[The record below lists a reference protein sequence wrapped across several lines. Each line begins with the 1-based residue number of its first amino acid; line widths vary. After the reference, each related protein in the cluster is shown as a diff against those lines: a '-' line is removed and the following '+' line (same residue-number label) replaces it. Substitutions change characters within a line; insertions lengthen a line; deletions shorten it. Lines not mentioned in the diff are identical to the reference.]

1 MMWITNAQVLCDD
14 FTFRKADLEIE
25 GTQIKTIDLNSVQ
38 SSEKQGALDAQDRK
52 VIPGLFD
59 MHTHGCDGV
68 DTCDGN
74 VEGYGKMAKYYAD
87 NGITSFLA
95 TTMSIDRDE
104 IDKVCS
110 LVRKFSEK
118 EHDGA
123 YLQGIN
129 MEGPFFSKK
138 KCGAQDP
145 KYIIDPDAELF
156 RKINRDCG
164 GFIKTVALAPELDG
178 AMEFIDEL
186 KDEVLISIAH
196 TMSDYDTAVKA
207 MKKGVHH
214 CTHLFNAMPAFTHR
228 EPGVVGAIFE
238 DDHATAELICDGIHI
253 HPAVIRSVF
262 KILGYDRVCLISDS
276 MCAAGLPDGEYHL
289 GGQAVF
295 VKEGAARLANG
306 ALAGSSTNLFR
317 CMRNVHSFGIPFE
330 MAVKAASL
338 NPARAVG
345 VDHMTGS
352 IQEGKHA
359 DIVMLDDELNPLHVF
374 VKGKQVK

>member
-1 MMWITNAQVLCDD
+1 MWITNAQVLCDD
-14 FTFRKADLEIE
+14 FTFRKADLEID
-25 GTQIKTIDLNSVQ
+25 GTQIKTIDLNGGK
-38 SSEKQGALDAQDRK
+38 SSEKQGAIDAQDRK

-59 MHTHGCDGV
+59 MHTHGCDGI

-74 VEGYGKMAKYYAD
+74 IEGYGKMAKYYAD

-95 TTMSIDRDE
+95 TTMSIDADE

-110 LVRKFSEK
+110 LVHAFSEK

-123 YLQGIN
+123 SLQGIY

-145 KYIIDPDAELF
+145 KYIINPDYKLF
-156 RKINRDCG
+156 RKINEDCG
-164 GFIKTVALAPELDG
+164 GLIKTVALAPELDG
-178 AMEFIDEL
+178 AMDFIDEL

-238 DDHATAELICDGIHI
+238 DDNATAELICDGIHI
-253 HPAVIRSVF
+253 HPAVIRTTF
-262 KILGYDRVCLISDS
+262 KVLGYDRVCLISDS

-317 CMRNVHSFGIPFE
+317 CMRNVHSFGIPLE

-345 VDHMTGS
+345 IDHITGS
-352 IQEGKHA
+352 IKEGKNA
-359 DIVMLDDELNPLHVF
+359 DLVILDDRLEPLHVF